1 MISSLQRLLTLG
13 FLLLSLIC
21 GVKTVHAEFL
31 FNETL
36 EEKYQRFKEKRFVIS
51 GAIEFIEERLDEL
64 NLLIERASDPAQYKL
79 LHEQNRL
86 LRKQSDLNEEYFRLT
101 SKLSKLAEEKLKLVS
116 RMHIAREY
124 EGEEYKEKLV
134 KTKEYLRE
142 TQLFNEW
149 KANEDVWGND
159 EIVKNYLIFVVTC
172 RTWGSLLRS
181 DIAIVL
187 RKDFGWKKKDFIW
200 AKDAMNLIDPKLI
213 KDIRELLKT
222 GPYNYKK
229 ELYDNIKDSLI
240 RGDSFL
246 EDIPAIC
253 KVFERVH
260 DIMLP
265 NKRKGVINRALYH
278 MKEWFSNQ

>member
-1 MISSLQRLLTLG
+1 MIFSLQRLLALG
-13 FLLLSLIC
+13 VLLLTLIY

-31 FNETL
+31 FDETL
-36 EEKYQRFKEKRFVIS
+36 EEKYQRFKERRFVIS
-51 GAIEFIEERLDEL
+51 SAIEFIEERLDEL
-64 NLLIERASDPAQYKL
+64 NLLIGRASDSTQYRL
-79 LHEQNRL
+79 LHEQDKL
-86 LRKQSDLNEEYFRLT
+86 LRRQNDLNEEYFRLT
-101 SKLSKLAEEKLKLVS
+101 LKLSKLAESKLKLVS

-124 EGEEYKEKLV
+124 EKEEYKEKLV
-134 KTKEYLRE
+134 KTKEYLKK

-159 EIVKNYLIFVVTC
+159 EIVENYLVFVVTC
-172 RTWGSLLRS
+172 RTLGSLLRS
-181 DIAIVL
+181 DIAIIL

-200 AKDAMNLIDPKLI
+200 AKYAMNLIDPKLI

-246 EDIPAIC
+246 ENIPAIC
-253 KVFERVH
+253 RTFEKVH

-265 NKRKGVINRALYH
+265 NKRKGVINRMFYH
-278 MKEWFSNQ
+278 VKEWFNNQ